1 MPNQGELRCM
11 RRIRHHGVKALVAA
25 LGLGLSLGALAA
37 DFDPHTHA
45 ETRQLVAELAEQGIQ
60 SEWLEAAMGDARFQQ
75 GVLDAMEGAAERRLR
90 WDEYR
95 EIFLQPERIHR
106 GVTFVEAHRE
116 AFKRAEA
123 EYGVPAEV
131 IAAIIGVETSYGR
144 FTGRHRVID
153 SLATLAF
160 HHPSRGS
167 FFRGELA
174 AFLEITHE
182 QGVDPGTLKG
192 SYAGA
197 MGYPQFIPTSYRAY
211 AVDFDGD
218 GIRDLWTNPVDA
230 IGSVGNYF
238 AEHGWRGGEPIYH
251 DATGPEAPPEGIDF
265 NRAAR
270 PPAVAASAV
279 AEAGITVPDDM
290 AAEHPLLPVSLED
303 GEGNWR
309 YVLGD
314 HNFYVITRYN
324 HSHLYAM
331 AVIELA
337 EAIAEARA
345 LDAHWLQAVG
355 AEGEEEA

>member
-1 MPNQGELRCM
+1 M
-11 RRIRHHGVKALVAA
+11 RIGNHGKRVLAGLVAFGA
-25 LGLGLSLGALAA
+25 SLGALAA
-37 DFDPHTHA
+37 DFDPGSHD
-45 ETRQLVAELAEQGIQ
+45 ETRQLVAELAERGIEQ
-60 SEWLEAAMGDARFQQ
+60 AWLEAAMRSADFQQ
-75 GVLDAMEGAAERRLR
+75 GVLDAMAGAAERRLR

-106 GVTFVEAHRE
+106 GVTFLEVHRD
-116 AFKRAEA
+116 AFERAEA
-123 EYGVPAEV
+123 EFGVPAEV

-182 QGVDPGTLKG
+182 QGVEPGTLKG

-238 AEHGWRGGEPIYH
+238 AEHGWRRGEPIYH
-251 DATGPEAPPEGIDF
+251 HASGPERPPEGIDF

-279 AEAGITVPDDM
+279 AEAGITIPDDM
-290 AAEHPLLPVSLED
+290 AAEQLLLPVSLED
-303 GEGNWR
+303 GEGSWR

-331 AVIELA
+331 AVTELA

-345 LDAHWLQAVG
+345 LDAHWLRAVSTYEEGG
-355 AEGEEEA
+355 A